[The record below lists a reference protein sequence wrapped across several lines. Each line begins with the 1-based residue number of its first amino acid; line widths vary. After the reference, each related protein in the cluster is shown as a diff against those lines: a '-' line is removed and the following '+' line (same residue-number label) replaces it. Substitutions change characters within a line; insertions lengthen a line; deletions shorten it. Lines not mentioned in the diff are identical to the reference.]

1 MSGTFEP
8 QKNEAFFTGEVGES
22 HYGIRTGI
30 GITDIDYIV
39 VEHWDKRIGYE
50 LAMNGTY
57 IPVVDKEKGEI
68 LFSPK
73 QYDEIRNKMKG
84 LSYYNADKFQVD
96 KTAYISQAKKMVS
109 EIFPTGNANYSKSQE
124 EANNK
129 RNAIRSVVERA
140 LHENMNLGLRESVSG
155 DLTSGFVE
163 FIDTGSTGRG
173 TNLPGDGDFD
183 FSMKVDKSIMNT
195 PKAFDKFKETL
206 RDVLA
211 KKSADSESSL
221 DEANGNFRY
230 KKVEISGAEKP
241 LDIDITFMPK
251 TGRVNYSTD
260 MSVRERL
267 NGLKETNPDGYMM
280 TIGNIILA
288 KKMLKEEGLYKKSS
302 SPGASKYGGFGGVG
316 VENWILQNGGSFYKA
331 METFLEA
338 ADKSTSFEDFQEIYP
353 IYDFGQNHMAKGYQ
367 HDSFVK
373 GITKSGYEQMIEK
386 FKEFQQELLPTIED
400 TIEKFSNIAIQDVV
414 RNALSNYNITQ
425 SEIES
430 LEQAEHIASIDIDSK
445 KQGVDIS
452 EQ

>member
-1 MSGTFEP
+1 
-8 QKNEAFFTGEVGES
+8 
-22 HYGIRTGI
+22 
-30 GITDIDYIV
+30 
-39 VEHWDKRIGYE
+39 
-50 LAMNGTY
+50 
-57 IPVVDKEKGEI
+57 
-68 LFSPK
+68 
-73 QYDEIRNKMKG
+73 
-84 LSYYNADKFQVD
+84 
-96 KTAYISQAKKMVS
+96 
-109 EIFPTGNANYSKSQE
+109 
-124 EANNK
+124 
-129 RNAIRSVVERA
+129 
-140 LHENMNLGLRESVSG
+140 MNLGLRESVSG